1 MSLSTIEQCAFAD
14 DPNSKFEHPA
24 DQKTI
29 CSQESDKV
37 KQYISDV
44 CPSSSQSDALSSFQ
58 SACKAANLGKHFQSN
73 IDCSAFADRI

>member
-1 MSLSTIEQCAFAD
+1 MQRAFAD

-29 CSQESDKV
+29 CCKESDKV
-37 KQYISDV
+37 KQYISDL

-58 SACKAANLGKHFQSN
+58 TACKAANLGGMHFQSN
-73 IDCSAFADRI
+73 INSCSFADRP